1 MLREK
6 GFYWL
11 YVRQAFCRTYH
22 LSVQQSK
29 RKKCPVYYSVHLF
42 IHSQIIIIHLNIQCC
57 YLLLLFCFVFVFFIV
72 FLSLSSLFSSSVHV
86 SIPKP
91 YKSMEKMYSCF
102 KNSKNRIT
110 LSQCLIIKINRVPIV
125 IKAVPKAQANKQTI

>member
-11 YVRQAFCRTYH
+11 NVRQAFCRTYH

-29 RKKCPVYYSVHLF
+29 RKKCPVYYSVLLL
-42 IHSQIIIIHLNIQCC
+42 IHSQIIIINLNIQCC
-57 YLLLLFCFVFVFFIV
+57 YLLLLFYFDFVFFIV

-86 SIPKP
+86 SIPKS
-91 YKSMEKMYSCF
+91 YKSTEKMYSCF

-110 LSQCLIIKINRVPIV
+110 LSQYLIIKINRVPIA
-125 IKAVPKAQANKQTI
+125 I